1 MLFHLIYVSTAV
13 LPMTDNA
20 LIELPRQSR
29 ARNERNR
36 VTGLLLYKGGH
47 FMGVLEGNKARVMKI
62 FASTK
67 RDARHK
73 SIDVLRAEHIPH
85 RDFPDWTM
93 GFKTSDKLDPSTT
106 TGYTRF
112 LEPDFTPDY
121 FSDDSVEAYAMLS
134 AFKCRLES

>member
-1 MLFHLIYVSTAV
+1 
-13 LPMTDNA
+13 
-20 LIELPRQSR
+20 
-29 ARNERNR
+29 
-36 VTGLLLYKGGH
+36 
-47 FMGVLEGNKARVMKI
+47 MGVLEGNKARVMKI